1 MPRLQSNTQAH
12 SQAIT
17 QSSSCV
23 RQEDF
28 VTFDS
33 EHQMLLQEVGRD
45 RWDSYLNYALD
56 LAMKILLQVVVVE

>member
-1 MPRLQSNTQAH
+1 M
-12 SQAIT
+12 
-17 QSSSCV
+17 
-23 RQEDF
+23 
-28 VTFDS
+28 TFDS